1 VFRIPPLEIRRKGW
15 HMMAGIVATPFV
27 LYTGPEFSSIVA
39 VCAAAFIVCV
49 ELLHKHWDIGL
60 PYWAEQLKSTRRETE
75 TFSWA
80 SISFLL
86 ILFVLAWLVPM
97 PVALAAAAMLALGD
111 GMSALIG
118 RAIGRHK
125 IWYNRKKSWEG
136 SVAGLVSG
144 FVGALVLMLW
154 YAAETGSDFPITY
167 VALVCLLGAAFAML
181 GESLPNVQ
189 DNMVVPVFA
198 AVPMTIAWM
207 ALGLVPRLGLL
218 PLRVLG

>member
-1 VFRIPPLEIRRKGW
+1 
-15 HMMAGIVATPFV
+15 MAGVVATPFV
-27 LYTGPEFSSIVA
+27 LYTDIVFSSIVA

-60 PYWAEQLKSTRRETE
+60 PYWAEQLKSIRRETE

-80 SISFLL
+80 SISFL
-86 ILFVLAWLVPM
+86 IVLFVLAWTVPI

-118 RAIGRHK
+118 RAIGKHK

-136 SVAGLVSG
+136 TLAGLLSG
-144 FVGALVLMLW
+144 FIGAVLLMQW
-154 YAAETGSDFPITY
+154 FAIETASDFPMVYIG
-167 VALVCLLGAAFAML
+167 LVCLIGAAFAML

-207 ALGLVPRLGLL
+207 ILGLAPRWGLL
-218 PLRVLG
+218 PQMFFG